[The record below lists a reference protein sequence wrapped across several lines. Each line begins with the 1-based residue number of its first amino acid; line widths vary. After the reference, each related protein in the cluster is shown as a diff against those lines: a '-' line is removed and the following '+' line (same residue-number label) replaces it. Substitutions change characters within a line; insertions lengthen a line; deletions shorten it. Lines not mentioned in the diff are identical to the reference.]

1 MFGPRSRSRQ
11 NGPPMSHDHA
21 LRLSSILLACVSFL
35 GLAFGA
41 SLPQPLVWVTG
52 SALTVVLFQT
62 LRNPRPGNAI
72 PSLPLSPAGWNIVLL
87 TAFAGFWA
95 DLLWLSG
102 ELLPAGVHFLLILL
116 VIKLWTLRTRRD
128 YLQLHAISLVGI
140 LASAALTTDLWYLAV
155 VIASLLCGVWTLL
168 LLHLTK
174 PADQRG
180 QSAASAPVGDGRIG
194 RDLFW
199 LVNGL
204 AVLAT
209 CLTIVIFF
217 AIPRVNAGFF
227 QKGYGQSIRTSGFS
241 DTVDLGA
248 IGPIKRDPS
257 IVMRVELPD
266 RAARESG
273 RLYLRGAA
281 YDRYDGVS
289 WSNQLPHRRSLAET
303 VPMTFTVRQSTRA
316 GNAGPA
322 IRQNILLESLD
333 TAVLFAAPF
342 ADSVTGRFPSV
353 QADVVGALSLP
364 FPSSSRIEYTAISRA
379 PVVLP
384 DDYLPQA
391 VSYSEAFA
399 RHFLESPAI
408 SDRIAALARSV
419 TQDKAS
425 RFDKAQ
431 ALERHLSTNYHYSLD
446 VPPARQSNPIEEFLF
461 GRKTGYC
468 EHYATAM
475 VLMLRSIGIPAR
487 LVTGFLATEWNDYG
501 NYYVVRQ
508 QDAHAWVELHL
519 PRSGWIM
526 MDPTPTAAE
535 PPRAAGWHALGRIM
549 DTFRLRWNRL
559 FVQYSAADQLAVVR
573 ELKAGGASVRNRAK
587 DSFSSVIE
595 LLTAKGRALIQ
606 GAGQEPSLLAAA
618 CLILL
623 VGVAAWTYH
632 RGAWSGARSSPMTTG
647 EQPPITAL
655 YKRMLRHLAQHG
667 VVKTPATGPL
677 EFVDLVRTRWAGA
690 LTFVATITELYCRGR
705 FGGSRLTEDELALAR
720 QSLDQLLHLHHA
732 D

>member
-1 MFGPRSRSRQ
+1 
-11 NGPPMSHDHA
+11 MSHDHA
-21 LRLSSILLACVSFL
+21 LRLSSILLACASFL

-41 SLPQPLVWVTG
+41 PLPQPLVWLTG
-52 SALTVVLFQT
+52 SALALVLLRT
-62 LRNPRPGNAI
+62 LRHRIDPATAP
-72 PSLPLSPAGWNIVLL
+72 LPLSPAAWNIVLL

-95 DLLWLSG
+95 DMLWLSG
-102 ELLPAGVHFLLILL
+102 ELLPAGIHFLLILL
-116 VIKLWTLRTRRD
+116 VIKLWTLKTRRD
-128 YLQLHAISLVGI
+128 YLQLHAISLVAI

-155 VIASLLCGVWTLL
+155 LIMYLLCGVWTLL

-174 PADQRG
+174 PPAHPRDPLVP
-180 QSAASAPVGDGRIG
+180 ANASQLVGEGRIG

-204 AVLAT
+204 TALAA
-209 CLTIVIFF
+209 CFTIVIFF

-227 QKGYGQSIRTSGFS
+227 QKGYGASIRTSGFS

-266 RAARESG
+266 RAARDLG
-273 RLYLRGAA
+273 RLYLRGVA

-289 WSNQLPHRRSLAET
+289 WSNQLPHRRSLPESA
-303 VPMTFTVRQSTRA
+303 PMTFSVRQPPRTA
-316 GNAGPA
+316 NAGPA

-364 FPSSSRIEYTAISRA
+364 FPSSSRIEYTAVSR
-379 PVVLP
+379 PPIVLP
-384 DDYLPQA
+384 EDYLPQTVA
-391 VSYSEAFA
+391 YSEAFG
-399 RHFLESPAI
+399 RHFLESPAL
-408 SDRIAALARSV
+408 SERITALARAI

-425 RFDKAQ
+425 RFDQAQ
-431 ALERHLSTNYHYSLD
+431 AIERHLISNYRYSLD
-446 VPPARQSNPIEEFLF
+446 VPLTKQRNPIEEFLF
-461 GRKTGYC
+461 SRKTGYC

-526 MDPTPTAAE
+526 MDPTPPATDNV
-535 PPRAAGWHALGRIM
+535 PPAGWHTLGRIM

-573 ELKAGGASVRNRAK
+573 ELRAGGASVRNRAR
-587 DSFSSVIE
+587 DSLSSVVE
-595 LLTAKGRALIQ
+595 ALAAKGHALIQ
-606 GAGQEPSLLAAA
+606 GVRHEQSLLAAGA
-618 CLILL
+618 ILL
-623 VGVAAWTYH
+623 IGLAAWTY
-632 RGAWSGARSSPMTTG
+632 RRARWGGAYRSVLSTAEMRPVTG
-647 EQPPITAL
+647 L
-655 YKRMLRHLAQHG
+655 YDSMLRHLARNG
-667 VVKTPATGPL
+667 IVKTPATGPL
-677 EFVDLVRTRWAGA
+677 EFLELVASRWAGA
-690 LTFVATITELYCRGR
+690 LGLVTMITDLYCRGR
-705 FGGSRLTEDELALAR
+705 FGGHRLTEEELVLAR
-720 QSLDQLLHLHHA
+720 QSLDQLLHLHRA

>member
-1 MFGPRSRSRQ
+1 
-11 NGPPMSHDHA
+11 MSHEHA
-21 LRLSSILLACVSFL
+21 LRLSSILLACASFL

-41 SLPQPLVWVTG
+41 PLPQSLVWLTG
-52 SALTVVLFQT
+52 SALTLVL
-62 LRNPRPGNAI
+62 LRTFRDPHGDQATAP
-72 PSLPLSPAGWNIVLL
+72 LTLSPAAWNVVLL

-102 ELLPAGVHFLLILL
+102 ELLPAGIHFLLILL
-116 VIKLWTLRTRRD
+116 VIKLWTLQTRRD
-128 YLQLHAISLVGI
+128 YLQLHAISLVAI

-155 VIASLLCGVWTLL
+155 LIAYLLCGVWTLL

-174 PADQRG
+174 PLAEPRDPAV
-180 QSAASAPVGDGRIG
+180 SAALQPAGKGQIG

-204 AVLAT
+204 TGLAACFT
-209 CLTIVIFF
+209 LVIFF

-227 QKGYGQSIRTSGFS
+227 QKGYGTSIRTSGFS

-289 WSNQLPHRRSLAET
+289 WSNQLPHRRSLPESA
-303 VPMTFTVRQSTRA
+303 PMTFTVRQPPRTA
-316 GNAGPA
+316 NAGPA
-322 IRQNILLESLD
+322 VRQNILLESLD

-364 FPSSSRIEYTAISRA
+364 FPSSSRIEYTVVSRP

-384 DDYLPQA
+384 DDYLPQT

-399 RHFLESPAI
+399 RHFLESPAV
-408 SDRIAALARSV
+408 SERIATLARTV
-419 TQDKAS
+419 AQDKAS
-425 RFDKAQ
+425 RFDQAQ
-431 ALERHLSTNYHYSLD
+431 AIERHLTATYRYSLD
-446 VPPARQSNPIEEFLF
+446 VPLSNRSNPIEEFLF
-461 GRKTGYC
+461 SRKTGYC

-535 PPRAAGWHALGRIM
+535 LAPAAGWQALGRIM

-559 FVQYSAADQLAVVR
+559 FVQYSAADQLALVR
-573 ELKAGGASVRNRAK
+573 EMKVGGASVRNRAR
-587 DSFSSVIE
+587 DSLSTIVE
-595 LLTAKGRALIQ
+595 ALAAKGHALIR
-606 GAGQEPSLLAAA
+606 GVGHEWA
-618 CLILL
+618 L
-623 VGVAAWTYH
+623 VGAAGVVLLIGLASWTYLRRWWCGAH
-632 RGAWSGARSSPMTTG
+632 RSPLATG
-647 EQPPITAL
+647 EVRPVTHL
-655 YKRMLRHLAQHG
+655 YHTMLRHLAQNG
-667 VVKTPATGPL
+667 VTKAPATGPFEFL
-677 EFVDLVRTRWAGA
+677 ELVGTRWTGA
-690 LTFVATITELYCRGR
+690 LGLVTAITDLYCRGR
-705 FGGSRLTEDELALAR
+705 FGGHRLTEEELMLAR
-720 QSLDQLLHLHHA
+720 QSLDQLLRLHRL